1 MVESKMVCLV
11 KHGPEGCP
19 GYPHPEGYRGLSEEW
34 ATKQT
39 EEHVRGVV
47 GVVGTPIADSYRSAL
62 AHGWAPKERAAKE
75 AKERRE
81 RIATAVLAGFASH
94 FSTHGPASEDLRLG
108 STQTAELP
116 AISAVAWAD
125 ALIAELDK

>member
-1 MVESKMVCLV
+1 MAESRMVCLV

-39 EEHVRGVV
+39 EEGP
-47 GVVGTPIADSYRSAL
+47 GKCWTCFG
-62 AHGWAPKERAAKE
+62 PKDDGSKRELCGYHEDREDK

-81 RIATAVLAGFASH
+81 RIAAQLLAGLIAGG
-94 FSTHGPASEDLRLG
+94 FSSEDPGLIGLALRN
-108 STQTAELP
+108 
-116 AISAVAWAD
+116 AD
-125 ALIAELDK
+125 ALIVELDK

>member
-1 MVESKMVCLV
+1 MEPK
-11 KHGPEGCP
+11 
-19 GYPHPEGYRGLSEEW
+19 
-34 ATKQT
+34 
-39 EEHVRGVV
+39 V
-47 GVVGTPIADSYRSAL
+47 GVASGMFGVDAGDYGTVTNAL
-62 AHGWAPKERAAKE
+62 ARE